1 MNLSDNLK
9 KIRKENNL
17 TQEDLAEKLGVSR
30 QSVSKWESNQAYPE
44 MDKVVQIC
52 KMFNLNMDDLL
63 NQDIKEVNNIKQQ
76 RNNINKYIDSFL
88 SYVTKTVNMFS
99 KMKFSSKVKCMVEQL
114 VIIGILCILFAI
126 IGSISSSLISS
137 VLSFMNYNKVYNIIY
152 SILKSIY
159 LIIAFVLGFIV
170 VLHIFKERYLNYYD
184 LSKEEKI
191 EDEIELVKKDDEK
204 IIIRDPKN
212 SEYRI
217 IGGLVKVFVLGL
229 KIFLSFIAGFFF
241 VSLVMLSVAFILS
254 FLFIKSGILFVGMI
268 LTILASIVIN
278 YVILK
283 MLFDFVF
290 SHKSK
295 KLRLALMFFISLL
308 VMGFGIGMSL
318 IGISKFKI
326 INSNN
331 DKYFSETEEI
341 IDMNDKLEIYGD
353 YEFVESDNDDIKI
366 VSKTSKYYYIL
377 VENHEPN
384 IYQIHRYVK
393 DSNDIMNI
401 INNSIK
407 NVNNKEIILYD
418 DYKIKIYTNRENIEK
433 LKNNIRTYDEY

>member
-63 NQDIKEVNNIKQQ
+63 NQDIKEVNNSKQQ
-76 RNNINKYIDSFL
+76 RNTINKYIDSFL
-88 SYVTKTVNMFS
+88 SYVTNTVDMFS
-99 KMKFSSKVKCMVEQL
+99 KMRFSSKVKCIVEQL
-114 VIIGILCILFAI
+114 VIIGILCIFFVI

-152 SILKSIY
+152 STLKSIY

-326 INSNN
+326 INSSN

-353 YEFVESDNDDIKI
+353 YEFVESNNDDIKI
-366 VSKTSKYYYIL
+366 VSKTSKYYCVL

-393 DSNDIMNI
+393 GSNDIMNI

-433 LKNNIRTYDEY
+433 IKNNIRTYDEY

>member
-63 NQDIKEVNNIKQQ
+63 NQDIKEVNNSKQQ
-76 RNNINKYIDSFL
+76 RNTINKYIDSFL
-88 SYVTKTVNMFS
+88 SYVTNTVDMFS
-99 KMKFSSKVKCMVEQL
+99 KMRFSSKVKCIVEQL
-114 VIIGILCILFAI
+114 VIIGILCIFFVI

-241 VSLVMLSVAFILS
+241 VSLVMLSVAFILY

-326 INSNN
+326 INSSN

-353 YEFVESDNDDIKI
+353 YEFVESNNDDIKI
-366 VSKTSKYYYIL
+366 VSKTSKYYCVL

-393 DSNDIMNI
+393 GSNDIMNI

-433 LKNNIRTYDEY
+433 IKNNIRTYDEY

>member
-63 NQDIKEVNNIKQQ
+63 NQDIKEVNNSKQQ
-76 RNNINKYIDSFL
+76 RNTINKYIDSFL
-88 SYVTKTVNMFS
+88 SYVTNTVDMFS
-99 KMKFSSKVKCMVEQL
+99 KMRFSSKVKCIVEQL
-114 VIIGILCILFAI
+114 VIIGILCIFFVI

-152 SILKSIY
+152 STLKSIY

-212 SEYRI
+212 SE
-217 IGGLVKVFVLGL
+217 
-229 KIFLSFIAGFFF
+229 
-241 VSLVMLSVAFILS
+241 
-254 FLFIKSGILFVGMI
+254 
-268 LTILASIVIN
+268 
-278 YVILK
+278 
-283 MLFDFVF
+283 
-290 SHKSK
+290 
-295 KLRLALMFFISLL
+295 
-308 VMGFGIGMSL
+308 
-318 IGISKFKI
+318 
-326 INSNN
+326 
-331 DKYFSETEEI
+331 
-341 IDMNDKLEIYGD
+341 
-353 YEFVESDNDDIKI
+353 
-366 VSKTSKYYYIL
+366 
-377 VENHEPN
+377 
-384 IYQIHRYVK
+384 
-393 DSNDIMNI
+393 
-401 INNSIK
+401 
-407 NVNNKEIILYD
+407 
-418 DYKIKIYTNRENIEK
+418 
-433 LKNNIRTYDEY
+433 